1 MASIK
6 VPTLLQYLVYFQL
19 LSLSLPNHW
28 IKQFFLAQMYLE
40 LQLNDEA
47 LRIYQELEE
56 NGFHKSSYIVAQV
69 AVAFHNMRG
78 MVSCYLHTQE
88 NILTKLLGYERQMYK

>member
-1 MASIK
+1 MS
-6 VPTLLQYLVYFQL
+6 FQL
-19 LSLSLPNHW
+19 LSLSLPSHW

-78 MVSCYLHTQE
+78 MVSCYLHTK
-88 NILTKLLGYERQMYK
+88 NIPTINLLLGYERQMYK

>member
-56 NGFHKSSYIVAQV
+56 NSFHKSSYIVTISSLFSAFITVSAQSLDQTV
-69 AVAFHNMRG
+69 LPSPDVPR
-78 MVSCYLHTQE
+78 VT
-88 NILTKLLGYERQMYK
+88 TK

>member
-1 MASIK
+1 
-6 VPTLLQYLVYFQL
+6 
-19 LSLSLPNHW
+19 
-28 IKQFFLAQMYLE
+28 MYLE

-78 MVSCYLHTQE
+78 MVNSCLHTKNDNIRNQE
-88 NILTKLLGYERQMYK
+88 FSLV